1 MMPLLWCLLSRLG
14 WMRVRLG
21 TSFGLRITN
30 RKSPVWLVDNFLVHR
45 ERTHLVSI
53 DLGGG

>member
-14 WMRVRLG
+14 WMRARLG
-21 TSFGLRITN
+21 TLSGLRITN